1 MGDWPGNSAAIDA
14 AWLDGVLRR
23 NGVVSGTKVSS
34 VTAANLGVGVGIM
47 GEVSRLSIGYDKPE
61 SAAPSSIIAKFP
73 TADPVNLG
81 VARMLFFYPR
91 EVAFY
96 TQLAQ
101 HSPIRTPRLLHAEL
115 DMSDH
120 SFVLLLEDMRGATLG
135 DQIAGLTPAQA
146 EAAITAIGR
155 LHGAWWGKVDSG
167 GMDMLFDFAN
177 PQYGAAVQAGYQ
189 GFLAPA
195 LSNFADCYG
204 DYTKKTA
211 ERLAPVAAR
220 VIKELSSGARTFV
233 HGDYRADNLLFGPGL
248 GDDGIAAVDWQI
260 SGRGGPLYDVAYL
273 ICNSIPTAYRQ
284 QAEKTLLRRYHDT
297 LLHMGV
303 QGFSFDDCWEAYRFA
318 VLCGLF
324 VAVFTSGGMDL
335 GNQRGRDMVR
345 AVAHRVDAAVS
356 ELQVGDLLPAA

>member
-14 AWLDGVLRR
+14 QWLDNVLRR
-23 NGVVSGTKVSS
+23 NGLLSAAKVSN
-34 VTAANLGVGVGIM
+34 VTAAPLGVGVGIM
-47 GEVSRLSIGYDKPE
+47 AEVSRLSIGYDQ
-61 SAAPSSIIAKFP
+61 AGAGAPASIISKFP

-81 VARMLFFYPR
+81 VARMLSFYPR

-101 HSPIRTPRLLHAEL
+101 YSPIRTPRLLHADL
-115 DMSDH
+115 DLSDH
-120 SFVLLLEDMRGATLG
+120 SFVLLLEDLGSATLG
-135 DQIAGLTPAQA
+135 DQIAGLTPTQA

-155 LHGAWWGKVDSG
+155 LHGAWWGNVDSG
-167 GMDMLFDFAN
+167 GMDALFDFAN

-195 LSNFADCYG
+195 LSGFADCYS
-204 DYTKKTA
+204 DYTRKTA
-211 ERLAPVAAR
+211 EGLAPVAAR
-220 VIKELSSGARTFV
+220 VIKDLSSSGARTFL

-273 ICNSIPTAYRQ
+273 ICNSVPTAYRQ

-297 LLHMGV
+297 LLRMGV
-303 QGFSFDDCWEAYRFA
+303 EGFSFDDCWEAYRFA

-324 VAVFTSGGMDL
+324 VVVFTSGGMGL
-335 GNQRGRDMVR
+335 GNQRGQEMVR
-345 AVAHRVDAAVS
+345 AVVRRVDAAVS
-356 ELQVGDLLPAA
+356 ELQVADLLPR

>member
-14 AWLDGVLRR
+14 QWLDNVLRR
-23 NGVVSGTKVSS
+23 NGVLSGAKVSN
-34 VTAANLGVGVGIM
+34 VTAADLGVGVGIM
-47 GEVSRLSIGYDKPE
+47 AEVSRLSIGYDNAGPG
-61 SAAPSSIIAKFP
+61 APSSIISKFP

-101 HSPIRTPRLLHAEL
+101 YSPIRTPRLLHADL
-115 DMSDH
+115 DLSDH
-120 SFVLLLEDMRGATLG
+120 SFVLLLEDLGSATLG

-167 GMDMLFDFAN
+167 GMDAVFDFAN
-177 PQYGAAVQAGYQ
+177 PQYGAAVQASYQ

-195 LSNFADCYG
+195 LSGFADCYS

-211 ERLAPVAAR
+211 EGLAPVAAR
-220 VIKELSSGARTFV
+220 VIKDQSSSGPRTFL

-273 ICNSIPTAYRQ
+273 ICNSVPTAYRQ

-297 LLHMGV
+297 LLRTGV
-303 QGFSFDDCWEAYRFA
+303 EGFSFDDCWEAYRFA

-324 VAVFTSGGMDL
+324 VAVFASGGMGL
-335 GNQRGRDMVR
+335 GNQRGQEMVR
-345 AVAHRVDAAVS
+345 AAVLRVDAAVS
-356 ELQVGDLLPAA
+356 ELQVADLLPG

>member
-1 MGDWPGNSAAIDA
+1 
-14 AWLDGVLRR
+14 
-23 NGVVSGTKVSS
+23 
-34 VTAANLGVGVGIM
+34 
-47 GEVSRLSIGYDKPE
+47 
-61 SAAPSSIIAKFP
+61 
-73 TADPVNLG
+73 
-81 VARMLFFYPR
+81 
-91 EVAFY
+91 
-96 TQLAQ
+96 
-101 HSPIRTPRLLHAEL
+101 
-115 DMSDH
+115 MSDH
-120 SFVLLLEDMRGATLG
+120 SFVLLLEDMGSATLG

-146 EAAITAIGR
+146 DAAMTAIGR

-167 GMDMLFDFAN
+167 GMDALFDFAN

-195 LSNFADCYG
+195 LSSFADCYS

-211 ERLAPVAAR
+211 EGLAPVAAR
-220 VIKELSSGARTFV
+220 VIKDLSSSGARTFL

-273 ICNSIPTAYRQ
+273 ICNSVPTAYRQ

-345 AVAHRVDAAVS
+345 AVVQRVDAAVT
-356 ELQVGDLLPAA
+356 ELQVGDLLPG